1 MRIARPLLLLAIL
14 SACDRPTGSSPAR
27 AQRGDPAAAAPR
39 PAAPAA
45 ATDAA
50 AGLARESKADAPPAS
65 ALFGNA
71 GGSADAA
78 TRLPLDSAEPAA
90 AMLVRTG
97 NASVEVAKLDPAVAA
112 LRELAQRTG
121 GYVGT
126 TSLRSGHEQSP
137 AATLELRVPSAR
149 FDELLAGLRPLG
161 QVEYVNVAA
170 EDVGEEFVDITARA
184 GNARRL
190 EARLTDLLA
199 TRTGRLADV
208 LAVERELARVREEIE
223 RYEGRLRYLRSRSAV
238 STLSVTV
245 HEPRPLVGEP
255 GRNPIAEALRAAW
268 RNAVSVV
275 AAGIAGAGYLAPL
288 ALLAAT
294 AIFLL
299 RRNRPRSPD
308 AR

>member
-1 MRIARPLLLLAIL
+1 MRIARQMLLLASL
-14 SACDRPTGSSPAR
+14 SACHRSPGSDPERVERVEQSTAGPRAGVPAS
-27 AQRGDPAAAAPR
+27 APDAVQSLAR
-39 PAAPAA
+39 EKANAPSGGAPFGNA
-45 ATDAA
+45 EATADAA
-50 AGLARESKADAPPAS
+50 A
-65 ALFGNA
+65 
-71 GGSADAA
+71 
-78 TRLPLDSAEPAA
+78 RLPLVSGAPTA
-90 AMLVRTG
+90 AMIVRTG
-97 NASVEVAKLDPAVAA
+97 TASVEVGKLDPAIAA
-112 LRELAQRTG
+112 LRELAQRAG

-126 TSLRSGHEQSP
+126 TSVQSGHEQSP

-149 FDELLAGLRPLG
+149 FDELVTGLRPLG
-161 QVEYVNVAA
+161 QLEYVNIAA
-170 EDVGEEFVDITARA
+170 DDVGEEFVDITARA

-190 EARLTDLLA
+190 EERLVGLLA
-199 TRTGRLADV
+199 TRTGKLSDV

-245 HEPRPLVGEP
+245 HEPRPLVSEP
-255 GRNPIAEALRAAW
+255 GQNPIAEAVRAAW

-294 AIFLL
+294 AIFLV
-299 RRNRPRSPD
+299 RRNRLRSPD